1 MTATKSLTD
10 STFVNRVLWT
20 ALGVTLVSQVLSHAF
35 AGGNQALLKLLS
47 NAFGMPSLSQSSMQN
62 VDSFTSLCISSV
74 VVFLISIGACFAG
87 NLSPRPRSICCLQ
100 LLVVSI
106 FCQWIFVFVFIELRP
121 LVFVMAIALAC
132 SAGYLL
138 RMDRLNRSKQIAG
151 GSEHLLRKREL
162 LEARLQ
168 MVKQDEVDRRML
180 AADLHDQV
188 LNDLKVV
195 NQQFRSFKDEP
206 SEESAT
212 AIEKLL
218 QQSMNGVRDVMD
230 SLSPAVLEH
239 LGFSA
244 ALEDCMKRASE
255 RSSGFKVRFKNEAVD
270 DDFSDLN
277 LTEQTL
283 LYRLVQECGTNIC
296 KHAQA
301 SVRVVLSRPDAELLI
316 RVSDNGKGIP
326 SNVDTMSS
334 RGFQYMRQRADLI
347 GATIAWSPGEEN
359 KGTTVEIRMPVK
371 KQLPGESTQPVE
383 RQQS

>member
-1 MTATKSLTD
+1 
-10 STFVNRVLWT
+10 
-20 ALGVTLVSQVLSHAF
+20 
-35 AGGNQALLKLLS
+35 
-47 NAFGMPSLSQSSMQN
+47 
-62 VDSFTSLCISSV
+62 
-74 VVFLISIGACFAG
+74 
-87 NLSPRPRSICCLQ
+87 
-100 LLVVSI
+100 
-106 FCQWIFVFVFIELRP
+106 
-121 LVFVMAIALAC
+121 
-132 SAGYLL
+132 
-138 RMDRLNRSKQIAG
+138 
-151 GSEHLLRKREL
+151 
-162 LEARLQ
+162 
-168 MVKQDEVDRRML
+168 
-180 AADLHDQV
+180 
-188 LNDLKVV
+188 
-195 NQQFRSFKDEP
+195 
-206 SEESAT
+206 
-212 AIEKLL
+212 
-218 QQSMNGVRDVMD
+218 MD

-301 SVRVVLSRPDAELLI
+301 SVVRVVLSRPDAELLI

>member
-195 NQQFRSFKDEP
+195 QRRAERGVCNGDRKTF
-206 SEESAT
+206 T
-212 AIEKLL
+212 AIHEW
-218 QQSMNGVRDVMD
+218 
-230 SLSPAVLEH
+230 
-239 LGFSA
+239 
-244 ALEDCMKRASE
+244 C
-255 RSSGFKVRFKNEAVD
+255 
-270 DDFSDLN
+270 
-277 LTEQTL
+277 
-283 LYRLVQECGTNIC
+283 
-296 KHAQA
+296 
-301 SVRVVLSRPDAELLI
+301 
-316 RVSDNGKGIP
+316 
-326 SNVDTMSS
+326 
-334 RGFQYMRQRADLI
+334 
-347 GATIAWSPGEEN
+347 
-359 KGTTVEIRMPVK
+359 
-371 KQLPGESTQPVE
+371 
-383 RQQS
+383 

>member
-1 MTATKSLTD
+1 MTLTE
-10 STFVNRVLWT
+10 SIANRVFLIC
-20 ALGVTLVSQVLSHAF
+20 ALGITLVSLALSCAF
-35 AGGNQALLKLLS
+35 SGAEATVVQALRDS
-47 NAFGMPSLSQSSMQN
+47 FGMQFLSLPVSRSAL
-62 VDSFTSLCISSV
+62 SFVSV
-74 VVFLISIGACFAG
+74 CANAIVVFFVSLAACFAG
-87 NLSPRPRSICCLQ
+87 NLSSLPRSICCFQ

-106 FCQWIFVFVFIELRP
+106 ICQWLCFLTSVAPHP
-121 LVFVMAIALAC
+121 LAFMMAIVLGA

-138 RMDRLNRSKQIAG
+138 RLKRLNASKQQAG
-151 GSEHLLRKREL
+151 SSELLLRKREL

-168 MVKQDEVDRRML
+168 MVKQDEVDRRLL

-195 NQQFRSFKDEP
+195 NQQFHSFKDQPNEAA
-206 SEESAT
+206 AT

-244 ALEDCMKRASE
+244 ALEDCLKRASE
-255 RSSGFKVRFKNEAVD
+255 RSSGFKVRFKNEAVG
-270 DDFSDLN
+270 DDFSELN

-296 KHAQA
+296 KHAEA
-301 SVRVVLSRPDAELLI
+301 TVVRVSLNKSGDELVI
-316 RVSDNGKGIP
+316 CVSDNGKGIP
-326 SNVDTMSS
+326 LNVDTMNS

-347 GATIAWSPGEEN
+347 GATIAWSPGEQN

-371 KQLPGESTQPVE
+371 RPKL
-383 RQQS
+383 